1 MKFRLDDKTLEQLID
16 EMRDGFQIPHFY
28 KDSSLKMDFNEAD
41 GYFYSLYP
49 DVDYDT
55 DLIVRGLLKNYVL
68 YAYYKRIDEFKINY
82 ASSILEWQFSKFKG
96 VVEDEEQDST
106 AGLQ

>member
-1 MKFRLDDKTLEQLID
+1 M
-16 EMRDGFQIPHFY
+16 
-28 KDSSLKMDFNEAD
+28 
-41 GYFYSLYP
+41 
-49 DVDYDT
+49 
-55 DLIVRGLLKNYVL
+55 KNYVL